1 MQKLAYS
8 EMYGREVATRAFV
21 DAESKDLEKS
31 ADNGEDISEERYAL
45 TASLADDLAYRG
57 EQQKLAHD
65 QGALKMLST
74 MEEIIEKGASTDE
87 VLSEVREARSEL
99 QKSASMAPE
108 SDEEDQEMFD
118 RMVKGAM
125 EAWSSLTGQEP
136 DEEMEKSARNL
147 VAQQLKAA
155 NQ

>member
-1 MQKLAYS
+1 MEKLAYS

-21 DAESKDLEKS
+21 DAESKELEKS
-31 ADNGEDISEERYAL
+31 ADNGEDISEERYAM

-65 QGALKMLST
+65 QGALKMLAT
-74 MEEIIEKGASTDE
+74 MEEQIEKGAST
-87 VLSEVREARSEL
+87 SEILNQVQEARQEL
-99 QKSASMAPE
+99 EKSASMAPE
-108 SDEEDQEMFD
+108 TDEEDEQMFD

-155 NQ
+155 SE